1 MGFPNHA
8 AKSPRSFS
16 IPKHSTLCANFFFE
30 QESQPS
36 ILLAKM
42 SPLPA
47 LPSTIPNKD
56 QAFVIFAALASA
68 CNRPQ
73 NNDTVIVDRSPEI
86 VLHPSAGDTGCPE
99 ALFNEPISQTL
110 CTNGGLTV
118 HFYISGL
125 TSHSSMGNQSLS
137 DLAID
142 PREVD
147 LDEVV
152 SLCWTFPRRTSRS
165 EQI

>member
-1 MGFPNHA
+1 M
-8 AKSPRSFS
+8 
-16 IPKHSTLCANFFFE
+16 
-30 QESQPS
+30 
-36 ILLAKM
+36 
-42 SPLPA
+42 
-47 LPSTIPNKD
+47 
-56 QAFVIFAALASA
+56 IFAALASA

-73 NNDTVIVDRSPEI
+73 NNDTVIVDRSPKI

-125 TSHSSMGNQSLS
+125 TSRSSMGNQSLS

-142 PREVD
+142 PREAD

-152 SLCWTFPRRTSRS
+152 SLCWTFPEGHPDLSKSNRALV
-165 EQI
+165 EQIHASDLPRQG